1 MRRACNIL
9 SAEFYSS
16 IFFSFLIIIL
26 FENDIFL
33 SGGWTADKSF
43 EFTVLTIAELVTI
56 ICIPLALKLFN
67 FKQVNSQLT
76 TGDNREER
84 LISWGLLRL
93 NMLCLPMIVN
103 ILFYYLFMNVAFGY
117 MAIILFLCLFFVI
130 PTKERCRTETT
141 LKKK

>member
-9 SAEFYSS
+9 SAEFYLS

-43 EFTVLTIAELVTI
+43 EFTVLTIVELVTI

-130 PTKERCRTETT
+130 PTKERCRTETAQ
-141 LKKK
+141 KK